1 MSYSEY
7 NDYGRNSFK
16 TIFKGGNQPTGQ
28 TNPTIPKIM
37 TADVSKEEEFPTLGT
52 KKNGKKNGTKNET
65 KESAA
70 IGSSGSVSAS
80 VDYKKAIETSVVE
93 EDASMIEEVVPPG
106 WVKYTFNKK
115 TQKIEEKKG
124 EKIAKEE
131 GEDVLGQ
138 DLEDEE
144 SHRAL
149 LYILQKNREM
159 HRKSFIECHGEEH
172 YKNQYYTPNNYVETD
187 SCSSETSD
195 YDQ

>member
-16 TIFKGGNQPTGQ
+16 TIFKGGNQPSGQ

-37 TADVSKEEEFPTLGT
+37 TADISKEDEFPTLGL
-52 KKNGKKNGTKNET
+52 KKNET
-65 KESAA
+65 KKNDTKASVATS
-70 IGSSGSVSAS
+70 GSGSVC
-80 VDYKKAIETSVVE
+80 VPIDYKKAIETSAAE
-93 EDASMIEEVVPPG
+93 EDTSMIEEVVPPG

-115 TQKIEEKKG
+115 TQKIAETKG
-124 EKIAKEE
+124 EKIE
-131 GEDVLGQ
+131 GEVEDMGQ
-138 DLEDEE
+138 ESDEE

-172 YKNQYYTPNNYVETD
+172 YKDQYYTPNSYVETD
-187 SCSSETSD
+187 SSSETSD

>member
-16 TIFKGGNQPTGQ
+16 TIFKGVNQPSGQ
-28 TNPTIPKIM
+28 TTPAISKIM
-37 TADVSKEEEFPTLGT
+37 VADVSKEEEFPTLGS
-52 KKNGKKNGTKNET
+52 KKNET
-65 KESAA
+65 KNKTKESAT
-70 IGSSGSVSAS
+70 ILSSVS
-80 VDYKKAIETSVVE
+80 VDYKKAIETRALE
-93 EDASMIEEVVPPG
+93 EDASMVEEVVPPG

-131 GEDVLGQ
+131 EEDKLGQ

-144 SHRAL
+144 AHHAL
-149 LYILQKNREM
+149 LHILQKNREM

-187 SCSSETSD
+187 SSSETSD

>member
-16 TIFKGGNQPTGQ
+16 TIFKGVNQPSGQ
-28 TNPTIPKIM
+28 TTPAISKIM
-37 TADVSKEEEFPTLGT
+37 VADVSKEEEFPTLGS
-52 KKNGKKNGTKNET
+52 KKNET
-65 KESAA
+65 KNKTKESAT
-70 IGSSGSVSAS
+70 ILSSVS
-80 VDYKKAIETSVVE
+80 VDYKKAIETRALE
-93 EDASMIEEVVPPG
+93 EDASMVEEVVPPG

-131 GEDVLGQ
+131 EEDKLGQ

-144 SHRAL
+144 AHHAL
-149 LYILQKNREM
+149 LCILQKNREM

-187 SCSSETSD
+187 SSSETSD